1 MDCQKVGRLIL
12 SLRKE
17 KNMTQKHL
25 ADLINISDKTI
36 SKWERGLGCPDVSLL
51 GELSKSLGVNIE
63 KILLGE
69 LDPNEEDKGN
79 MKHINFYVCQSCS
92 NVITSTGEISMSC
105 CGRIL
110 EHLLSKPENEEHQIT
125 VDEIEDDYYIAIR
138 HEMSR
143 DHYIAFIAYIS
154 YDRMLFVKLYP
165 EQAAEVRFPK
175 MYGGTLYTYC
185 TRHGLWKHE
194 QTKRGT
200 RRGN

>member
-1 MDCQKVGRLIL
+1 MDCHKVGGLIL

-17 KNMTQKHL
+17 KNMTQKDL
-25 ADLINISDKTI
+25 ADLLNISDKTI

-79 MKHINFYVCQSCS
+79 MKHINFYVCQSCN
-92 NVITSTGEISMSC
+92 NVITSTAAISMSC

-110 EHLLSKPENEEHQIT
+110 EPLLSKPENEEHQIT
-125 VDEIEDDYYIAIR
+125 VDEIEDDYFIAIR

-175 MYGGTLYTYC
+175 MYGGPLYTYC

-200 RRGN
+200 RRGI